1 MKNWFPLPK
10 NGCLVL
16 LKIKENPLG
25 GGYRP
30 LWQFNT
36 METSS
41 SLISLGKKD
50 YAPSLHSWYIR
61 WSSPFIRK
69 ELCNCHNVSISKLPD
84 PILTCDINSPSC
96 KCPTSC
102 NTVSPKSPPFPK
114 HVLLGESFTVW
125 PFALFLTWIE
135 KKIGQ
140 MRFFMPVQAK
150 IFYKFACFSTF
161 LLFRVDKRCPWQ
173 SVSPKLVDS
182 QLCLDG
188 TWPD

>member
-1 MKNWFPLPK
+1 
-10 NGCLVL
+10 
-16 LKIKENPLG
+16 
-25 GGYRP
+25 
-30 LWQFNT
+30 
-36 METSS
+36 METSC

-50 YAPSLHSWYIR
+50 YAPSLHSWCIR

-102 NTVSPKSPPFPK
+102 NIVSPKSPPFPK

-135 KKIGQ
+135 KKKNWPNEVLHASPIQ
-140 MRFFMPVQAK
+140 DILQV
-150 IFYKFACFSTF
+150 CV
-161 LLFRVDKRCPWQ
+161 LLNLPAVP
-173 SVSPKLVDS
+173 S
-182 QLCLDG
+182 
-188 TWPD
+188 

>member
-1 MKNWFPLPK
+1 
-10 NGCLVL
+10 
-16 LKIKENPLG
+16 
-25 GGYRP
+25 
-30 LWQFNT
+30 
-36 METSS
+36 METSC

-50 YAPSLHSWYIR
+50 YTPSLHSWYIR

-102 NTVSPKSPPFPK
+102 NIVSPKSPPFPK

-135 KKIGQ
+135 KKNWPNEVLHASPIQ
-140 MRFFMPVQAK
+140 DILQV
-150 IFYKFACFSTF
+150 CV
-161 LLFRVDKRCPWQ
+161 LLNLPAVP
-173 SVSPKLVDS
+173 S
-182 QLCLDG
+182 
-188 TWPD
+188 

>member
-1 MKNWFPLPK
+1 MKNWFPLRK
-10 NGCLVL
+10 DGSLVL
-16 LKIKENPLG
+16 LKIKESPFG
-25 GGYRP
+25 GGHRP

-36 METSS
+36 METSC

-50 YAPSLHSWYIR
+50 YTPSLHSWYIR

-102 NTVSPKSPPFPK
+102 NIVSPKSPPFPK

-135 KKIGQ
+135 KKKL
-140 MRFFMPVQAK
+140 AK
-150 IFYKFACFSTF
+150 WGSSC
-161 LLFRVDKRCPWQ
+161 Q
-173 SVSPKLVDS
+173 SNPRYFTGLRASQPSCCS
-182 QLCLDG
+182 QLINDALDKVSA
-188 TWPD
+188 PN